1 MNSSE
6 VTSETDAR
14 QLLTELDAEIV
25 RLDERLDNRRRQ
37 RMAVAKLRAIC
48 EPYMCKD
55 PTLTVAEALALD
67 RNGG

>member
-6 VTSETDAR
+6 VTSETDAC

-48 EPYMCKD
+48 EPYMRKD

-67 RNGG
+67 QNGG